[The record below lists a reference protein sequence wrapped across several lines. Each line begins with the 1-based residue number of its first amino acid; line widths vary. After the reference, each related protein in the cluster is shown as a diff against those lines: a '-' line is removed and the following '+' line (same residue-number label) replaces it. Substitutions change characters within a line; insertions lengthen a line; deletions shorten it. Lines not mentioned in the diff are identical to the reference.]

1 MKTKA
6 LILVISTLLLQSFSV
21 PQTAEGSDIGVVLIH
36 GFGLTQVA
44 PRRPQPFLRIEPL
57 AVTLRKEGFA
67 VVMPEMPWS
76 VNRIMDATYD
86 DAMKE
91 IDAAVEKL
99 KVGGTKKLV
108 IAGHS
113 LGANA
118 ALRYGAT
125 RSGLAGLIGL
135 APAWHPPTANSFP
148 HVKKDVDRS
157 REMVAAGKG
166 DEKDYF
172 TGNNCCPLFS
182 ARFPATPRI
191 YLSYYDP
198 DGNALMPRNAAAV
211 KAPVLWILGKDDGL
225 FQVYSA
231 DGIDYEN
238 FVYEKLPQNPF
249 NRKVIIS
256 SDHAGTP
263 EKAAS
268 EVVKWLKSLPQ

>member
-6 LILVISTLLLQSFSV
+6 LILLSAILLLQSFPV
-21 PQTAEGSDIGVVLIH
+21 VQTAERSDVGVVLIH

-44 PRRPQPFLRIEPL
+44 PRIPQPFLRIEPL
-57 AVTLRKEGFA
+57 AVSLRKEGFT

-76 VNRIMDATYD
+76 PNRIMDATYN

-99 KVGGTKKLV
+99 KAEGTKHIV
-108 IAGHS
+108 VGGHS

-135 APAWHPPTANSFP
+135 APAWHPPTANNFP
-148 HVKKDVDRS
+148 AIKKDVDRS
-157 REMVAAGKG
+157 REMVTAGKG
-166 DEKDYF
+166 DKKDLF

-182 ARFPATPRI
+182 ATFWATPRI

-198 DGNALMPRNAAAV
+198 DGDALMPRNAAAV
-211 KAPVLWILGKDDGL
+211 KAPVLWILGKHDGL
-225 FQVYSA
+225 FQVSGSH
-231 DGIDYEN
+231 GIDYES
-238 FVYEKLPQNPF
+238 FVYEKLPPNPF
-249 NRKVIIS
+249 NRKVIIAA
-256 SDHAGTP
+256 DHAGTP

-268 EVVKWLKSLPQ
+268 DVLTWLKSLPQ

>member
-6 LILVISTLLLQSFSV
+6 LILVGAILSLQSFPV
-21 PQTAEGSDIGVVLIH
+21 AQTAERSDIGVVLIH

-57 AVTLRKEGFA
+57 ADLLRREGFA

-76 VNRIMDATYD
+76 VNRILDATYN

-99 KVGGTKKLV
+99 KVGGAKRIV

-125 RSGLAGLIGL
+125 RSALAGLIGL
-135 APAWHPPTANSFP
+135 APAWHPPTAYNFP
-148 HVKKDVDRS
+148 EIRKEVDRS

-166 DEKDYF
+166 DEKGLF
-172 TGNNCCPLFS
+172 TGRNCCPLFS
-182 ARFPATPRI
+182 APFWATPRI

-198 DGNALMPRNAAAV
+198 NGEALMPRNAAAA
-211 KAPVLWILGKDDGL
+211 KTPVLWILGKHDDL

-256 SDHAGTP
+256 ADHASTP
-263 EKAAS
+263 EKATS